1 MRDIQATLA
10 NSSSIGVMQT
20 QDGIAV
26 GLKRGQRTHS
36 VVSANSMTKRT
47 RYTREHARLNHNVTI
62 SKRPNSNIEYGHA
75 APLVLRC
82 LRTAL
87 SAAGRRTA
95 ETPKTNAK
103 GRKER
108 GQTNNLSYSTAQSR
122 ACATGQRVV
131 HEHAVDAVRC
141 FHFAA

>member
-36 VVSANSMTKRT
+36 VVSANGMTKR
-47 RYTREHARLNHNVTI
+47 RRSTRENARLNHNVAI
-62 SKRPNSNIEYGHA
+62 GKRPNGNIEYGHA

-87 SAAGRRTA
+87 SVAGRHMA
-95 ETPKTNAK
+95 EIPKTNAK
-103 GRKER
+103 GREEQ
-108 GQTNNLSYSTAQSR
+108 G
-122 ACATGQRVV
+122 
-131 HEHAVDAVRC
+131 
-141 FHFAA
+141 